1 MNGKITL
8 QHTLKQQLNVHLVQ
22 QMHLLQLS
30 SMDLTNFVA
39 QAVEANPV
47 LDFPWTEEEARSYRP
62 AYQGDTDENE
72 DMPDPVENAKK
83 QDYTLQQYLEVQL
96 GCQKLDETQRRLT
109 RYIAGTLDARGY
121 WTKNSLDTAK
131 AFGVTEDQVW
141 QALEKIQS
149 LEPAG
154 VGAQNFQECL
164 LLQLCQ
170 QDGDT
175 CLAKRIV
182 KEGLEQLAGNQIP
195 ALASQFHTTKQKILA
210 ARDQILKLNPKPGA
224 GFASGSPVLY
234 QREDAFVEAT
244 EKGLK
249 LTVYDNWG
257 GKFTLNQEYVQLSK
271 TTTNN
276 QVKDYLKEQLGKARQ
291 LQQLLA
297 ERHHTLVLVFH
308 ALVTHQEPFFREG
321 PGHRQP
327 LKLADL
333 AEETGMSISTISRA
347 LSHKYIACKW
357 GSFPADSFLVNA
369 GTTETQQVI
378 TDEKFEHLIRSIIDA
393 EDKKHPLSDQGICQ
407 KLEEQGIKAARRTV
421 NKYRTKMG
429 IGDKSAR
436 KKWE

>member
-1 MNGKITL
+1 
-8 QHTLKQQLNVHLVQ
+8 
-22 QMHLLQLS
+22 
-30 SMDLTNFVA
+30 
-39 QAVEANPV
+39 
-47 LDFPWTEEEARSYRP
+47 
-62 AYQGDTDENE
+62 
-72 DMPDPVENAKK
+72 
-83 QDYTLQQYLEVQL
+83 
-96 GCQKLDETQRRLT
+96 
-109 RYIAGTLDARGY
+109 
-121 WTKNSLDTAK
+121 
-131 AFGVTEDQVW
+131 
-141 QALEKIQS
+141 
-149 LEPAG
+149 
-154 VGAQNFQECL
+154 
-164 LLQLCQ
+164 
-170 QDGDT
+170 
-175 CLAKRIV
+175 
-182 KEGLEQLAGNQIP
+182 
-195 ALASQFHTTKQKILA
+195 
-210 ARDQILKLNPKPGA
+210 
-224 GFASGSPVLY
+224 VLY

-321 PGHRQP
+321 PGPRQP